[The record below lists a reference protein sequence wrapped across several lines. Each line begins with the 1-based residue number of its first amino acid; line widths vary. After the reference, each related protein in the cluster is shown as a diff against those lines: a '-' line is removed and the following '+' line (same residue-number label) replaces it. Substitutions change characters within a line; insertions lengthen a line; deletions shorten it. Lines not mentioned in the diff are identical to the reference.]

1 MTHQQKHSDYLPGL
15 EGLRAFAVIAV
26 ILYHLDIPGLFSSG
40 FLGVDIFF
48 TVSGFL
54 ITAQLIRQF
63 QKDGTIAIGSFYL
76 KRARRLFPAV
86 LALLIFCV
94 LVTEWFVQDAA
105 WRTRS
110 DLLPALF
117 YFSNWWQIFSEQSY
131 FEMSGRPALLQHLW
145 SLAIEEQFYI
155 VWPLL
160 LLVILRHFRERGVL
174 FVAAGLALLSSG
186 WMIYLSTRYGYPQ
199 SQDPSRIYLGTDTH
213 TMGLFLGASLAA
225 AWNPWQTPASS
236 GTQFNRAMTDFLG
249 LVCLSALLW
258 AMLFVTEYDRAL
270 YQGGFFWV
278 CLFSIGLV
286 FAAAQKDSA
295 LSGLMSIRP
304 LAWLG
309 TRSYG
314 LYLWHWPVFA
324 LLRPEFELS
333 DNAWIQAAIRLTLT
347 LILTELSYQL
357 IENPVRTGAVFRWP
371 TQKRYGF
378 YSLCLIGAASAI
390 LTIQIRPAP
399 AEKNVATA
407 NEVADELQQAEDQ
420 PHESEIAAHRMRAA
434 CIRSVSNKF
443 PFKSKPLI
451 TVLGDS
457 VLLGASDHMAK
468 KIEGLEIDAAIG
480 RQGKDG
486 LNRIHEL
493 KERNELADIVVI
505 HLGTNGYLYEA
516 QVRELMTLLSNVR
529 QVIFIN
535 VKAPRR
541 WEKSNNDLLKTMSR
555 EFPNVKLMDWRSIG
569 QSHKEYFGKDHIH
582 LTKKGVRAMTTE
594 ILRLSGLPAP
604 ANNEAN
610 KTLKVVPCNAG
621 NKRGQTHS

>member
-1 MTHQQKHSDYLPGL
+1 MTHQQKHNDYLPGL
-15 EGLRAFAVIAV
+15 EGLRAFAVLAV

-63 QKDGTIAIGSFYL
+63 QRDGTIAIGNFYL

-86 LALLIFCV
+86 LALLVFCV
-94 LVTEWFVQDAA
+94 LVTEWFVRDAA

-160 LLVILRHFRERGVL
+160 LLIILRRFRERGVL
-174 FVAAGLALLSSG
+174 LIAATLALLSSG
-186 WMIYLSTRYGYPQ
+186 WMMYLSARYGYPQ
-199 SQDPSRIYLGTDTH
+199 SQDPSRIYLATDTH
-213 TMGLFLGASLAA
+213 TMGLFLGATLAA
-225 AWNPWQTPASS
+225 AWNPWQTQTSH
-236 GTQFNRAMTDFLG
+236 GTAIARALTDFLG
-249 LVCLSALLW
+249 VICISALLW
-258 AMLFVTEYDRAL
+258 AMLFVTEYDPAL
-270 YQGGFFWV
+270 YQGGFFWA

-286 FAAAQKDSA
+286 FAAAQKDST
-295 LSGLMSIRP
+295 LSTWMSIQP

-309 TRSYG
+309 KRSYG

-333 DNAWIQAAIRLTLT
+333 DNAWTQAGIRLTLT
-347 LILTELSYQL
+347 LVLTELSYQL
-357 IENPVRTGAVFRWP
+357 IENPVRTGDVFRWP
-371 TQKRYGF
+371 AQKRYGF
-378 YSLCLIGAASAI
+378 YSLCLAGIATAV

-399 AEKNVATA
+399 VEKNEALEKSA
-407 NEVADELQQAEDQ
+407 SDDMSQADGPPQ
-420 PHESEIAAHRMRAA
+420 ESELAAHQMRAA

-443 PFKSKPLI
+443 SIKSKPLI

-457 VLLGASDHMAK
+457 VLLGASDHLAK
-468 KIEGLEIDAAIG
+468 KVEGLEIDAAIG

-486 LNRIHEL
+486 LNRLHEL
-493 KERNELADIVVI
+493 KDRNELADIVII
-505 HLGTNGYLYEA
+505 HLGTNGYLYEG
-516 QVRELMTLLSNVR
+516 QVREVMTLLASVR
-529 QVIFIN
+529 QVVFIN

-541 WEKSNNDLLKTMSR
+541 WEKSNNELLKNLSK
-555 EFPNVKLMDWRSIG
+555 EFPNIKLIDWHSIS

-582 LTKKGVRAMTTE
+582 LTKKGVRAMTAE
-594 ILRLSGLPAP
+594 ILRVAGLPTP
-604 ANNEAN
+604 PNHEIN
-610 KTLKVVPCNAG
+610 KTLKVVPCNMTS
-621 NKRGQTHS
+621 K

>member
-1 MTHQQKHSDYLPGL
+1 MTHQQKHTDYLPGL
-15 EGLRAFAVIAV
+15 EGLRAFAVLAV

-63 QKDGTIAIGSFYL
+63 QTDGTIAIGNFYL

-86 LALLIFCV
+86 LVLLIFCI
-94 LVTEWFVQDAA
+94 LITEWLVRDAA

-155 VWPLL
+155 AWPLL

-174 FVAAGLALLSSG
+174 FVAASLALLSSG
-186 WMIYLSTRYGYPQ
+186 WMIYLSARYGYPQ

-225 AWNPWQTPASS
+225 AWNPWKSHASP
-236 GTQFNRAMTDFLG
+236 GTQVTRALTDFLG
-249 LVCLSALLW
+249 VICISALLW

-286 FAAAQKDSA
+286 FAASQKDST
-295 LSGLMSIRP
+295 LSVWLSVRP

-309 TRSYG
+309 KRSYG

-333 DNAWIQAAIRLTLT
+333 DNAWVQAAIRLTLT

-357 IENPVRTGAVFRWP
+357 IENPVRTGDVFRWP
-371 TQKRYGF
+371 AQKRYGF
-378 YSLCLIGAASAI
+378 YAVCIAGIASAV
-390 LTIQIRPAP
+390 LTIQILPAP
-399 AEKNVATA
+399 VEKNNALA
-407 NEVADELQQAEDQ
+407 NPVSDEASQADDS
-420 PHESEIAAHRMRAA
+420 PHESEIAAHQMRAA

-443 PFKSKPLI
+443 SIKSKPLI

-457 VLLGASDHMAK
+457 VLLGASDHLAK
-468 KIEGLEIDAAIG
+468 KVEGLEIDAAIG

-486 LNRIHEL
+486 LTRLREL
-493 KERNELADIVVI
+493 KEKNELADIVII

-516 QVRELMTLLSNVR
+516 QVREVMTLLSTVR
-529 QVIFIN
+529 QVVFIN

-541 WEKSNNDLLKTMSR
+541 WEKSNNDLLKNMSKD
-555 EFPNVKLMDWRSIG
+555 FPNVKLIDWRSIG

-594 ILRLSGLPAP
+594 ILRVSGLPVP
-604 ANNEAN
+604 ATNEIN
-610 KTLKVVPCNAG
+610 KTLKVVPCSVSS
-621 NKRGQTHS
+621 KR

>member
-1 MTHQQKHSDYLPGL
+1 MTYPQKPTDYLPGL
-15 EGLRAFAVIAV
+15 EGLRAFAVLAV
-26 ILYHLDIPGLFSSG
+26 IFYHLDIPGLFPSG

-63 QKDGTIAIGSFYL
+63 QKNGTIAIGNFYL

-86 LALLIFCV
+86 LGLLIFCI
-94 LVTEWFVQDAA
+94 LVTEWFVRDAA

-160 LLVILRHFRERGVL
+160 LLVILRRFRERGVL
-174 FVAAGLALLSSG
+174 FVAAALALLSSG
-186 WMIYLSTRYGYPQ
+186 WMIYLSARYGYPQ

-225 AWNPWQTPASS
+225 AWNPWQSHALPATHRSL
-236 GTQFNRAMTDFLG
+236 ALTDFLG

-286 FAAAQKDSA
+286 FAASQKDSA
-295 LSGLMSIRP
+295 LSVWLGVRP

-309 TRSYG
+309 KRSYG

-324 LLRPEFELS
+324 LLRPEFEIS
-333 DNAWIQAAIRLTLT
+333 DNAWAQATIRLTLT

-357 IENPVRTGAVFRWP
+357 IENPVRTGEVFRWP
-371 TQKRYGF
+371 ARQRYGF
-378 YSLCLIGAASAI
+378 CLACFIGIASAV
-390 LTIQIRPAP
+390 LTIQMRPAP
-399 AEKNVATA
+399 AEKNNALANPVSDDLPQTDDSLHPGELVAH
-407 NEVADELQQAEDQ
+407 Q
-420 PHESEIAAHRMRAA
+420 MRAA

-443 PFKSKPLI
+443 SVKSKPLI

-457 VLLGASDHMAK
+457 VLLGASDHLAK
-468 KIEGLEIDAAIG
+468 KVEGLEIDAAIG

-486 LNRIHEL
+486 LSRLREL
-493 KERNELADIVVI
+493 KERNELADIVII
-505 HLGTNGYLYEA
+505 HLGTNGYLYEF
-516 QVRELMTLLSNVR
+516 QVREVMTLLSDVP
-529 QVIFIN
+529 QVVFIN

-541 WEKSNNDLLKTMSR
+541 WEKSNNELLKGLSK
-555 EFPNVKLMDWRSIG
+555 EFKNVKLIDWRAIG

-594 ILRLSGLPAP
+594 ILHVAGLPLP
-604 ANNEAN
+604 TTSDIN
-610 KTLKVVPCNAG
+610 KTLKVVPCSTSS
-621 NKRGQTHS
+621 KR

>member
-1 MTHQQKHSDYLPGL
+1 MTHQQKHTDYLPGL
-15 EGLRAFAVIAV
+15 EGLRAFAVLAV

-63 QKDGTIAIGSFYL
+63 QTDGTIAIGNFYL

-86 LALLIFCV
+86 LVLLIFCI
-94 LVTEWFVQDAA
+94 LITEWLVRDAA

-155 VWPLL
+155 AWPLL

-174 FVAAGLALLSSG
+174 FVAASLALLSSG
-186 WMIYLSTRYGYPQ
+186 WMIYLSARYGYPQ

-225 AWNPWQTPASS
+225 AWNPWKSHASP
-236 GTQFNRAMTDFLG
+236 GTHVTRALTDFLG
-249 LVCLSALLW
+249 VICISALLW

-286 FAAAQKDSA
+286 FAASQKDST
-295 LSGLMSIRP
+295 LSVWLSVRP

-309 TRSYG
+309 KRSYG

-333 DNAWIQAAIRLTLT
+333 DNAWVQAAIRLTLT

-357 IENPVRTGAVFRWP
+357 IENPVRTGDVFRWP
-371 TQKRYGF
+371 AQKRYGF
-378 YSLCLIGAASAI
+378 YAVCIAGIASAV
-390 LTIQIRPAP
+390 LTIQILPAP
-399 AEKNVATA
+399 VEKNNALA
-407 NEVADELQQAEDQ
+407 NPVSDEASQADDS
-420 PHESEIAAHRMRAA
+420 PHESEIAAHQMRAA

-443 PFKSKPLI
+443 SIKSKPLI

-457 VLLGASDHMAK
+457 VLLGASDHLAK
-468 KIEGLEIDAAIG
+468 KVEGLEIDAAIG

-486 LNRIHEL
+486 LTRLREL
-493 KERNELADIVVI
+493 KEKNELADIVII

-516 QVRELMTLLSNVR
+516 QVREVMTLLSTVR
-529 QVIFIN
+529 QVVFIN

-541 WEKSNNDLLKTMSR
+541 WEKSNNDLLKNMSKD
-555 EFPNVKLMDWRSIG
+555 FPNVKLIDWRSIG

-594 ILRLSGLPAP
+594 ILRVSGLSVPAT
-604 ANNEAN
+604 NEIN
-610 KTLKVVPCNAG
+610 KTLKVVPCSVSS
-621 NKRGQTHS
+621 KR

>member
-1 MTHQQKHSDYLPGL
+1 MTHQQKHTDYLPGL
-15 EGLRAFAVIAV
+15 EGLRAFAVLAV

-63 QKDGTIAIGSFYL
+63 QTDGTIAIGNFYL

-86 LALLIFCV
+86 LVLLIFCI
-94 LVTEWFVQDAA
+94 LITEWLVRDAA

-155 VWPLL
+155 AWPLL
-160 LLVILRHFRERGVL
+160 LLVILHHFRERGVL
-174 FVAAGLALLSSG
+174 FVAAALALLSSG
-186 WMIYLSTRYGYPQ
+186 WMIYLSARYGYPQ

-225 AWNPWQTPASS
+225 AWNPWKSHASP
-236 GTQFNRAMTDFLG
+236 GTQVTRALTDFLG
-249 LVCLSALLW
+249 VICISALLW

-286 FAAAQKDSA
+286 FAASQKDST
-295 LSGLMSIRP
+295 LSAWFSVRP

-309 TRSYG
+309 KRSYG

-333 DNAWIQAAIRLTLT
+333 DNAWVQAAIRLTLT
-347 LILTELSYQL
+347 LIVTELSYQL
-357 IENPVRTGAVFRWP
+357 IENPVRTGEVFRWP
-371 TQKRYGF
+371 AQKRYGF
-378 YSLCLIGAASAI
+378 YLVCIVGIASAV

-399 AEKNVATA
+399 VEKNKVLA
-407 NEVADELQQAEDQ
+407 NLVSDEVSQADDS
-420 PHESEIAAHRMRAA
+420 PHESEIAAHQMRAA

-443 PFKSKPLI
+443 SIKSKPLI

-457 VLLGASDHMAK
+457 VLLGASDHLAK
-468 KIEGLEIDAAIG
+468 KVEGLEIDAAIG

-486 LNRIHEL
+486 LTRLREL
-493 KERNELADIVVI
+493 KEKNELADIVII

-516 QVRELMTLLSNVR
+516 QVREVMTLLSTVR
-529 QVIFIN
+529 QVVFIN

-541 WEKSNNDLLKTMSR
+541 WEKSNNELLKNMSKD
-555 EFPNVKLMDWRSIG
+555 FPNVKLIDWRSIG

-594 ILRLSGLPAP
+594 ILRVSGLPVP
-604 ANNEAN
+604 ATNEIN
-610 KTLKVVPCNAG
+610 KTLKVVPCSVS
-621 NKRGQTHS
+621 NKR

>member
-1 MTHQQKHSDYLPGL
+1 MTHQQKHTDYLPGL
-15 EGLRAFAVIAV
+15 EGLRAFAVLAV

-63 QKDGTIAIGSFYL
+63 QTDGTIAIGNFYL

-86 LALLIFCV
+86 LGLLIFCI
-94 LVTEWFVQDAA
+94 LITEWFVSDAA

-155 VWPLL
+155 AWPLV
-160 LLVILRHFRERGVL
+160 LLVILRRFRERGVL
-174 FVAAGLALLSSG
+174 VVAAALALLSSS
-186 WMIYLSTRYGYPQ
+186 WMIYLSARHGYPQ

-225 AWNPWQTPASS
+225 AWNPWKSHAAP
-236 GTQFNRAMTDFLG
+236 GTQVRRALTDLLG
-249 LVCLSALLW
+249 LICISALLW

-286 FAAAQKDSA
+286 FAASQKDST
-295 LSGLMSIRP
+295 LSAWLSVRP

-309 TRSYG
+309 KRSYG

-333 DNAWIQAAIRLTLT
+333 DNAWVQAAIRLTLT
-347 LILTELSYQL
+347 LILTELSYRL
-357 IENPVRTGAVFRWP
+357 IENPVRTGDVFRWP
-371 TQKRYGF
+371 EQKRYGF
-378 YSLCLIGAASAI
+378 YSVCIAGIASAV

-399 AEKNVATA
+399 VEKNNVLA
-407 NEVADELQQAEDQ
+407 NAVSDEASQADDS
-420 PHESEIAAHRMRAA
+420 PHESEIAAHQMRAA

-443 PFKSKPLI
+443 SIKSKPLI

-457 VLLGASDHMAK
+457 VLLGASDHLAK
-468 KIEGLEIDAAIG
+468 KVEGLEIDAAIG

-486 LNRIHEL
+486 LNRLREL
-493 KERNELADIVVI
+493 KEKNELADIVII

-516 QVRELMTLLSNVR
+516 QVREVMTLLSTVR
-529 QVIFIN
+529 QVVFIN

-541 WEKSNNDLLKTMSR
+541 WEKSNNELLKNLSR
-555 EFPNVKLMDWRSIG
+555 DFPNVKLIDWRSIG

-594 ILRLSGLPAP
+594 ILRVSGLPVP
-604 ANNEAN
+604 ATNEIN
-610 KTLKVVPCNAG
+610 KTLKVVPCSVSS
-621 NKRGQTHS
+621 KR

>member
-1 MTHQQKHSDYLPGL
+1 MTHQQKHTDYLPGL
-15 EGLRAFAVIAV
+15 EGLRAFAVLAV
-26 ILYHLDIPGLFSSG
+26 IFYHLDIPGLFSSG

-63 QKDGTIAIGSFYL
+63 QKDGTIAIGNFYL

-86 LALLIFCV
+86 LVLLVFCV
-94 LVTEWFVQDAA
+94 LVTEWFVSDAA
-105 WRTRS
+105 GRTRS

-174 FVAAGLALLSSG
+174 FIAAALALLSSA
-186 WMIYLSTRYGYPQ
+186 WMIYLSVRYGYPQ

-213 TMGLFLGASLAA
+213 TMGLFMGATLAA
-225 AWNPWQTPASS
+225 AWNPWQAHASHRNQVV
-236 GTQFNRAMTDFLG
+236 GAATDFLG
-249 LVCLSALLW
+249 VVCISALLW
-258 AMLFVTEYDRAL
+258 AMLFMTEYDHAL

-278 CLFSIGLV
+278 CLFSVGLV
-286 FAAAQKDSA
+286 FAAAQKDST
-295 LSGLMSIRP
+295 LSAWLSIRP

-309 TRSYG
+309 KRSYG

-333 DNAWIQAAIRLTLT
+333 DNAWIQTAIRLTLT

-357 IENPVRTGAVFRWP
+357 IENPVRTGDVLRWP
-371 TQKRYGF
+371 EQKRYGF
-378 YSLCLIGAASAI
+378 YFLCLAGIVSAV

-399 AEKNVATA
+399 IQKDSTPTKSLD
-407 NEVADELQQAEDQ
+407 DEALQASDL
-420 PHESEIAAHRMRAA
+420 PHESELAAHQMRAA
-434 CIRSVSNKF
+434 CIRSVSNKHSI
-443 PFKSKPLI
+443 KSKPLI

-457 VLLGASDHMAK
+457 VLLGASDHLAK
-468 KIEGLEIDAAIG
+468 KVEGLEIDAAIG

-486 LNRIHEL
+486 LNRLREL
-493 KERNELADIVVI
+493 KEKNELADIVII
-505 HLGTNGYLYEA
+505 HLGTNGYLYES
-516 QVRELMTLLSNVR
+516 QVREVMTLLSNVR
-529 QVIFIN
+529 QVVFIN

-541 WEKSNNDLLKTMSR
+541 WEKSNNELLKNMSK
-555 EFPNVKLMDWRSIG
+555 EFSNVKLIDWRVIG

-582 LTKKGVRAMTTE
+582 LTKKGVRAMTAE
-594 ILRLSGLPAP
+594 ILRVSGLPVP
-604 ANNEAN
+604 TNNEIN
-610 KTLKVVPCNAG
+610 KNLKVVPCSISS
-621 NKRGQTHS
+621 KR

>member
-1 MTHQQKHSDYLPGL
+1 MTHQQKHTDYLPGL
-15 EGLRAFAVIAV
+15 EGLRAFAVLAV

-63 QKDGTIAIGSFYL
+63 QTDGTIAIGNFYL

-86 LALLIFCV
+86 LVLLIFCI
-94 LVTEWFVQDAA
+94 LITEWLVRDAA

-155 VWPLL
+155 AWPLL

-174 FVAAGLALLSSG
+174 LVAASLALLSSG
-186 WMIYLSTRYGYPQ
+186 WMIYLSARYGYPQ

-225 AWNPWQTPASS
+225 AWNPWKSHASP
-236 GTQFNRAMTDFLG
+236 GTHVTRALTDFLG
-249 LVCLSALLW
+249 VICISALLW

-286 FAAAQKDSA
+286 FAASQKDST
-295 LSGLMSIRP
+295 LSVWLSVRP

-309 TRSYG
+309 KRSYG

-333 DNAWIQAAIRLTLT
+333 DNAWVQAAIRLTLT

-357 IENPVRTGAVFRWP
+357 IENPVRTGDVFRWP
-371 TQKRYGF
+371 AQKRYGF
-378 YSLCLIGAASAI
+378 YAVCIAGIASAV
-390 LTIQIRPAP
+390 LTIQILPAP
-399 AEKNVATA
+399 VEKNNALA
-407 NEVADELQQAEDQ
+407 NPVSDEASQADDS
-420 PHESEIAAHRMRAA
+420 PHESEIAAHQMRAA

-443 PFKSKPLI
+443 SIKSKPLI

-457 VLLGASDHMAK
+457 VLLGASDHLAK
-468 KIEGLEIDAAIG
+468 KVEGLEIDAAIG

-486 LNRIHEL
+486 LTRLREL
-493 KERNELADIVVI
+493 KEKNELADIVII

-516 QVRELMTLLSNVR
+516 QVREVMTLLSTVR
-529 QVIFIN
+529 QVVFIN

-541 WEKSNNDLLKTMSR
+541 WEKSNNDLLKNMSKD
-555 EFPNVKLMDWRSIG
+555 FPNVKLIDWRSIG

-594 ILRLSGLPAP
+594 ILRVSGLSVPAT
-604 ANNEAN
+604 NEIN
-610 KTLKVVPCNAG
+610 KTLKVVPCSVSS
-621 NKRGQTHS
+621 KR

>member
-1 MTHQQKHSDYLPGL
+1 MTHQQKHTDYLPGL
-15 EGLRAFAVIAV
+15 EGLRAFAVLAV

-63 QKDGTIAIGSFYL
+63 QTDGTIAIGNFYL

-86 LALLIFCV
+86 LVLLIFCI
-94 LVTEWFVQDAA
+94 LITEWLVRDAA

-155 VWPLL
+155 AWPLV
-160 LLVILRHFRERGVL
+160 LLVMLRHFRERGVL
-174 FVAAGLALLSSG
+174 FVAAALALMSSG
-186 WMIYLSTRYGYPQ
+186 WMIYLSARYGYPQ

-225 AWNPWQTPASS
+225 AWNPWKSHASP
-236 GTQFNRAMTDFLG
+236 GTQVTRALTDFVG
-249 LVCLSALLW
+249 VICISALLW

-286 FAAAQKDSA
+286 FAASQKDST
-295 LSGLMSIRP
+295 LSACLSVRP

-309 TRSYG
+309 KRSYG

-333 DNAWIQAAIRLTLT
+333 DNAWVQAAIRLTLT

-357 IENPVRTGAVFRWP
+357 IENPVRTGEVFRWP
-371 TQKRYGF
+371 AQKRYGF
-378 YSLCLIGAASAI
+378 YSVCIAGIASAV

-399 AEKNVATA
+399 VEKNKVLA
-407 NEVADELQQAEDQ
+407 NLVSDEVSQADDS
-420 PHESEIAAHRMRAA
+420 PHESEIAAHQMRAA

-443 PFKSKPLI
+443 SIKSKPLI

-457 VLLGASDHMAK
+457 VLLGASDHLAK
-468 KIEGLEIDAAIG
+468 KVEGLEIDAAIG

-486 LNRIHEL
+486 LTRLREL
-493 KERNELADIVVI
+493 KEKNELADIVII

-516 QVRELMTLLSNVR
+516 QVREVMTLLSTVR
-529 QVIFIN
+529 QVVFIN

-541 WEKSNNDLLKTMSR
+541 WEKSNNELLKNMSKD
-555 EFPNVKLMDWRSIG
+555 FPNVKLIDWRSIG

-594 ILRLSGLPAP
+594 ILRVSGLPVP
-604 ANNEAN
+604 ATNEIN
-610 KTLKVVPCNAG
+610 KTLKVVPCSVSS
-621 NKRGQTHS
+621 KR

>member
-1 MTHQQKHSDYLPGL
+1 MTHQQKHTDYLPGL
-15 EGLRAFAVIAV
+15 EGLRAFAVLAV

-63 QKDGTIAIGSFYL
+63 QTDGTIAIGNFYL

-86 LALLIFCV
+86 LVLLIFCI
-94 LVTEWFVQDAA
+94 LVTEWLVRDAA

-155 VWPLL
+155 AWPLL

-174 FVAAGLALLSSG
+174 FVAAALALLSSG
-186 WMIYLSTRYGYPQ
+186 WMIYLSARYGYPQ

-213 TMGLFLGASLAA
+213 TMGLFMGASLAA
-225 AWNPWQTPASS
+225 AWNPWKSHASP
-236 GTQFNRAMTDFLG
+236 GTQVTRALTDFLG
-249 LVCLSALLW
+249 VICISALLW

-286 FAAAQKDSA
+286 FAASQKDST
-295 LSGLMSIRP
+295 LSAWFSVRP

-309 TRSYG
+309 KRSYG

-333 DNAWIQAAIRLTLT
+333 DNAWVQAAIRLTLT

-357 IENPVRTGAVFRWP
+357 IENPVRTGEVFRWP
-371 TQKRYGF
+371 AQKRYGF
-378 YSLCLIGAASAI
+378 YSVCIVGIASAV

-399 AEKNVATA
+399 VEKNKVLA
-407 NEVADELQQAEDQ
+407 NLVSDEVSQADDS
-420 PHESEIAAHRMRAA
+420 PHESEIAAHQMRAA

-443 PFKSKPLI
+443 SIKSKPLI

-457 VLLGASDHMAK
+457 VLLGASDHLAK
-468 KIEGLEIDAAIG
+468 KVEGLEIDAAIG

-486 LNRIHEL
+486 LTRLREL
-493 KERNELADIVVI
+493 KEKNELADIVII

-516 QVRELMTLLSNVR
+516 QVREVMTLLSTVR
-529 QVIFIN
+529 QVVFIN

-541 WEKSNNDLLKTMSR
+541 WEKSNNELLKNMSKD
-555 EFPNVKLMDWRSIG
+555 FPNVKLIDWRSIG

-594 ILRLSGLPAP
+594 ILRVSGLPVP
-604 ANNEAN
+604 ATNEIN
-610 KTLKVVPCNAG
+610 KTLKVVPCSVSS
-621 NKRGQTHS
+621 KR

>member
-1 MTHQQKHSDYLPGL
+1 VTHQQKHTDYLPGL
-15 EGLRAFAVIAV
+15 EGLRAFAVVAV

-63 QKDGTIAIGSFYL
+63 QKNGTIAIGNFYL

-110 DLLPALF
+110 DLLPTLF

-155 VWPLL
+155 AWPLL

-186 WMIYLSTRYGYPQ
+186 WMIYLSARYGYPQ

-225 AWNPWQTPASS
+225 DWNPWQTPATHETP
-236 GTQFNRAMTDFLG
+236 GTQLTRAMTDFLG
-249 LVCLSALLW
+249 LICLSALLW

-278 CLFSIGLV
+278 GLFSIGLV

-295 LSGLMSIRP
+295 LSELMSIRP

-309 TRSYG
+309 KRSYG

-333 DNAWIQAAIRLTLT
+333 DNAWIQASIRLTLT
-347 LILTELSYQL
+347 LLLTELSYQL
-357 IENPVRTGAVFRWP
+357 IENPVRTGEVFQWP
-371 TQKRYGF
+371 AQKRYGF
-378 YSLCLIGAASAI
+378 FAACFVGILSTV

-399 AEKNVATA
+399 VEKNNALA
-407 NEVADELQQAEDQ
+407 SQVADELSQAEDP
-420 PHESEIAAHRMRAA
+420 PHDSETPAHRMRAA

-443 PFKSKPLI
+443 SIKSKPVI

-457 VLLGASDHMAK
+457 VLLGASDHLAK
-468 KIEGLEIDAAIG
+468 RVEGLEIDAAIG

-486 LNRIHEL
+486 LNRLHEL

-516 QVRELMTLLSNVR
+516 QVREVMALLSTVR
-529 QVIFIN
+529 QVVFVN

-541 WEKSNNDLLKTMSR
+541 WEKSNNDLLKSLSAD
-555 EFPNVKLMDWRSIG
+555 FPNVKLIDWRAIG

-582 LTKKGVRAMTTE
+582 LTKKGVRAMTAE
-594 ILRLSGLPAP
+594 ILRVSGLPAP
-604 ANNEAN
+604 ANNEIN
-610 KTLKVVPCNAG
+610 KNLKVVPCSMSV
-621 NKRGQTHS
+621 KS

>member
-1 MTHQQKHSDYLPGL
+1 MTHQQQHPDYLPGL
-15 EGLRAFAVIAV
+15 EGVRAFAVLAV
-26 ILYHLDIPGLFSSG
+26 ILYHLDIPGVFASG

-63 QKDGTIAIGSFYL
+63 QTHGTIAIGTFYI

-86 LALLIFCV
+86 LALLIFCI
-94 LVTEWFVQDAA
+94 LITEWLVQDAA

-131 FEMSGRPALLQHLW
+131 FEMAGRPALLQHLW

-160 LLVILRHFRERGVL
+160 LLLVMRYLGLRVL
-174 FVAAGLALLSSG
+174 AVTALSLALLSSV
-186 WMIYLSTRYGYPQ
+186 WMLYLSLRHGFPQ

-213 TMGLFLGASLAA
+213 TMGLFLGASLATL
-225 AWNPWQTPASS
+225 WNPWRASTAS
-236 GTQFNRAMTDFLG
+236 ATALAMTDLLG
-249 LVCLSALLW
+249 LVCISALLW
-258 AMLFVTEYDRAL
+258 AMLFVTEYDPAL

-278 CLFSIGLV
+278 CLFSTGLL
-286 FAAAQKDSA
+286 FAAARREGV
-295 LSGLMSIRP
+295 LSRWLSLRP
-304 LAWLG
+304 LAWMG
-309 TRSYG
+309 QRSYG

-324 LLRPEFELS
+324 LLRPEFELP
-333 DNAWIQAAIRLTLT
+333 DQPWIQAAIRLTLT
-347 LILTELSYQL
+347 AILAELSYRF
-357 IENPVRTGAVFRWP
+357 IENPIRTGQALRWP
-371 TQKRYGF
+371 TPQRYAFFATCMAGI
-378 YSLCLIGAASAI
+378 LATV

-399 AEKNVATA
+399 LEKNE
-407 NEVADELQQAEDQ
+407 EVAEQPAADPSQAAEP
-420 PHESEIAAHRMRAA
+420 PHEGELAAHQSRAA

-443 PFKSKPLI
+443 SLTSKPLM

-457 VLLGASDHMAK
+457 VLLGASDHLAK
-468 KIEGLEIDAAIG
+468 KMEGLEIDAAIG

-486 LNRIHEL
+486 LQRLQAL
-493 KERNELADIVVI
+493 KQRRQLADIVVI

-516 QVRELMTLLSNVR
+516 QVREVMTLLADVR

-541 WEKSNNDLLKTMSR
+541 WEKSNNDLLRKLSV
-555 EFPNVKLMDWRSIG
+555 EFPNVKLLDWRAIAV
-569 QSHKEYFGKDHIH
+569 SHKEYFGKDHIH
-582 LTKKGVRAMTTE
+582 LTRKGVRAMTTE
-594 ILRLSGLPAP
+594 ILRASGLPMPRDDNA
-604 ANNEAN
+604 A
-610 KTLKVVPCNAG
+610 KSLKVVACSMGP
-621 NKRGQTHS
+621 SS

>member
-1 MTHQQKHSDYLPGL
+1 VTHQQKHTDYLPGL
-15 EGLRAFAVIAV
+15 EGLRAFAVLAV

-63 QKDGTIAIGSFYL
+63 QTDGTIAIGNFYL

-86 LALLIFCV
+86 LVLLIFCI
-94 LVTEWFVQDAA
+94 LVTEWLVRDAA

-155 VWPLL
+155 AWPLL

-174 FVAAGLALLSSG
+174 FAAAALALLSSG
-186 WMIYLSTRYGYPQ
+186 WMIYLSARYGYPQ

-213 TMGLFLGASLAA
+213 TMGLFMGASLAA
-225 AWNPWQTPASS
+225 AWNPWKSHASP
-236 GTQFNRAMTDFLG
+236 GTQVTRALTDFLG
-249 LVCLSALLW
+249 VICISALLW

-286 FAAAQKDSA
+286 FAASQKDSTVSA
-295 LSGLMSIRP
+295 WLSVRP

-309 TRSYG
+309 KRSYG

-333 DNAWIQAAIRLTLT
+333 DNAWVQAVIRLTLT

-357 IENPVRTGAVFRWP
+357 IENPVRTGEVFRWP
-371 TQKRYGF
+371 AQKRYGF
-378 YSLCLIGAASAI
+378 YSVCIVGIASAV

-399 AEKNVATA
+399 VEKNKVLA
-407 NEVADELQQAEDQ
+407 NLVSDEVSQADDS
-420 PHESEIAAHRMRAA
+420 PHESEIAAHQMRAA

-443 PFKSKPLI
+443 SIKSKPLI

-457 VLLGASDHMAK
+457 VLLGASDHLAK
-468 KIEGLEIDAAIG
+468 KVEGLEIDAAIG

-486 LNRIHEL
+486 LTRLREL
-493 KERNELADIVVI
+493 KEKNELADIVII

-516 QVRELMTLLSNVR
+516 QVREVMTLLSTVR
-529 QVIFIN
+529 QVVFIN

-541 WEKSNNDLLKTMSR
+541 WEKSNNELLKNMSKD
-555 EFPNVKLMDWRSIG
+555 FPNVKLIDWRSIG

-594 ILRLSGLPAP
+594 ILRVSGLPVP
-604 ANNEAN
+604 ATNEIN
-610 KTLKVVPCNAG
+610 KTLKVVPCSVSS
-621 NKRGQTHS
+621 KR

>member
-1 MTHQQKHSDYLPGL
+1 VTHQQKHTDYLPGL
-15 EGLRAFAVIAV
+15 EGLRALAVLAV

-63 QKDGTIAIGSFYL
+63 QTDGTIAIGNFYL

-86 LALLIFCV
+86 LVLLIFCI
-94 LVTEWFVQDAA
+94 LVTEWFVRDAA

-155 VWPLL
+155 AWPLV
-160 LLVILRHFRERGVL
+160 LLVMLRHFRERGVL
-174 FVAAGLALLSSG
+174 FVAAALALMSSG
-186 WMIYLSTRYGYPQ
+186 WMIYLSARYGYPQ

-225 AWNPWQTPASS
+225 AWNPWKSHASP
-236 GTQFNRAMTDFLG
+236 GTQVTRALTDFVG
-249 LVCLSALLW
+249 VICISALLW

-286 FAAAQKDSA
+286 FAASQKDST
-295 LSGLMSIRP
+295 LSACLSVRP

-309 TRSYG
+309 KRSYG

-333 DNAWIQAAIRLTLT
+333 DNAWTQAGIRLTLT
-347 LILTELSYQL
+347 LVLTELSYQL
-357 IENPVRTGAVFRWP
+357 IENPVRTGEVFRWP
-371 TQKRYGF
+371 AQKRYGF
-378 YSLCLIGAASAI
+378 YSVCIAGIASAV

-399 AEKNVATA
+399 VEKNKVLA
-407 NEVADELQQAEDQ
+407 NLVSDEVSQADDS
-420 PHESEIAAHRMRAA
+420 PHESEIAAHQMRAA

-443 PFKSKPLI
+443 SIKSKPLI

-457 VLLGASDHMAK
+457 VLLGASDHLAK
-468 KIEGLEIDAAIG
+468 KVEGLEIDAAIG

-486 LNRIHEL
+486 LTRLREL
-493 KERNELADIVVI
+493 KEKNELADIVII

-516 QVRELMTLLSNVR
+516 QVREVMTLLSTVR
-529 QVIFIN
+529 QVVFIN

-541 WEKSNNDLLKTMSR
+541 WEKSNNELLKNMSKD
-555 EFPNVKLMDWRSIG
+555 FPNVKLIDWRSIG

-594 ILRLSGLPAP
+594 ILRVSGLPVP
-604 ANNEAN
+604 ATNEIN
-610 KTLKVVPCNAG
+610 KTLKVVPCSVSS
-621 NKRGQTHS
+621 KR

>member
-1 MTHQQKHSDYLPGL
+1 MTHQQKHTDYLPGL
-15 EGLRAFAVIAV
+15 EGLRAFAVLAV

-63 QKDGTIAIGSFYL
+63 QTDGTIAIGNFYL

-86 LALLIFCV
+86 LVLLIFCI
-94 LVTEWFVQDAA
+94 LVTEWFVRDAA

-155 VWPLL
+155 AWPLV
-160 LLVILRHFRERGVL
+160 LLVMLRHFRERGVL
-174 FVAAGLALLSSG
+174 FVAAALALMSSG
-186 WMIYLSTRYGYPQ
+186 WMIYLSARYGYPQ

-225 AWNPWQTPASS
+225 AWNPWKSHASP
-236 GTQFNRAMTDFLG
+236 GTQVTRALTDFVG
-249 LVCLSALLW
+249 VICISALLW

-286 FAAAQKDSA
+286 FAASQKDST
-295 LSGLMSIRP
+295 LSACLSVRP

-309 TRSYG
+309 KRSYG

-333 DNAWIQAAIRLTLT
+333 DNAWVQAAIRLTLT

-357 IENPVRTGAVFRWP
+357 IENPVRTGEVFRWP
-371 TQKRYGF
+371 AQKRYGF
-378 YSLCLIGAASAI
+378 YSVCIAGIASAV

-399 AEKNVATA
+399 VEKNKVLA
-407 NEVADELQQAEDQ
+407 NLVSDEVSQADDS
-420 PHESEIAAHRMRAA
+420 PHESEIAAHQMRAA

-443 PFKSKPLI
+443 SIKSKPLI

-457 VLLGASDHMAK
+457 VLLGASDHLAK
-468 KIEGLEIDAAIG
+468 KVEGLEIDAAIG

-486 LNRIHEL
+486 LTRLREL
-493 KERNELADIVVI
+493 KEKNELADIVII

-516 QVRELMTLLSNVR
+516 QVREVMTLLSTVR
-529 QVIFIN
+529 QVVFIN

-541 WEKSNNDLLKTMSR
+541 WEKSNNELLKNMSKD
-555 EFPNVKLMDWRSIG
+555 FPNVKLIDWRSIG

-582 LTKKGVRAMTTE
+582 LPKKGVRAMTTE
-594 ILRLSGLPAP
+594 ILRVSGLPVP
-604 ANNEAN
+604 ATNEIN
-610 KTLKVVPCNAG
+610 KTLKVVPCSVSS
-621 NKRGQTHS
+621 KR

>member
-1 MTHQQKHSDYLPGL
+1 MTHQQKHTDYLPGL
-15 EGLRAFAVIAV
+15 EGLRAFAVLAV

-63 QKDGTIAIGSFYL
+63 QTDGTIAIGNFYL

-86 LALLIFCV
+86 LVLLIFCI
-94 LVTEWFVQDAA
+94 LVTEWLVRDAA

-155 VWPLL
+155 AWPLL

-174 FVAAGLALLSSG
+174 FAAAALALLSSG
-186 WMIYLSTRYGYPQ
+186 WMIYLSARYGYPQ

-213 TMGLFLGASLAA
+213 TMGLFMGASLAA
-225 AWNPWQTPASS
+225 AWNPWKSHASP
-236 GTQFNRAMTDFLG
+236 GTQVTRALTDFLG
-249 LVCLSALLW
+249 VICISALLW

-286 FAAAQKDSA
+286 FAASQKDSTVSA
-295 LSGLMSIRP
+295 WLSVRP

-309 TRSYG
+309 KRSYG

-333 DNAWIQAAIRLTLT
+333 DNAWVQAVIRLTLT

-357 IENPVRTGAVFRWP
+357 IENPVRTGEVFRWP
-371 TQKRYGF
+371 AQKRYGF
-378 YSLCLIGAASAI
+378 YSVCIVGIASAV

-399 AEKNVATA
+399 VEKNKVLA
-407 NEVADELQQAEDQ
+407 NLVSDEVSQADDS
-420 PHESEIAAHRMRAA
+420 PHESEIAAHQMRAA

-443 PFKSKPLI
+443 SIKSKPLI

-457 VLLGASDHMAK
+457 VLLGASDHLAK
-468 KIEGLEIDAAIG
+468 KVEGLEIDAAIG

-486 LNRIHEL
+486 LTRLREL
-493 KERNELADIVVI
+493 KEKNELADIVII

-516 QVRELMTLLSNVR
+516 QVREVMTLLSTVR
-529 QVIFIN
+529 QVVFIN

-541 WEKSNNDLLKTMSR
+541 WEKSNNELLKNMSKD
-555 EFPNVKLMDWRSIG
+555 FPNVKLIDWRSIG

-594 ILRLSGLPAP
+594 ILRVSGLPVP
-604 ANNEAN
+604 ATNEIN
-610 KTLKVVPCNAG
+610 KTLKVVPCSVSS
-621 NKRGQTHS
+621 KR

>member
-1 MTHQQKHSDYLPGL
+1 MTHQQKHTDYLPGL
-15 EGLRAFAVIAV
+15 EGLRALAVLAV

-63 QKDGTIAIGSFYL
+63 QTDGTIAIGNFYL

-86 LALLIFCV
+86 LVLLIFCI
-94 LVTEWFVQDAA
+94 LVTEWFVRDAA

-155 VWPLL
+155 AWPLV
-160 LLVILRHFRERGVL
+160 LLVMLRHFRERGVL
-174 FVAAGLALLSSG
+174 FVAAALALMSSG
-186 WMIYLSTRYGYPQ
+186 WMIYLSARYGYPQ

-225 AWNPWQTPASS
+225 AWNPWKSHASP
-236 GTQFNRAMTDFLG
+236 GTQVTRALTDFVG
-249 LVCLSALLW
+249 VICISALLW

-286 FAAAQKDSA
+286 FAASQKDST
-295 LSGLMSIRP
+295 LSACLSVRP

-333 DNAWIQAAIRLTLT
+333 DNAWVQAAIRLTLT

-357 IENPVRTGAVFRWP
+357 IENPVRTGEVFRWP
-371 TQKRYGF
+371 AQKRYGF
-378 YSLCLIGAASAI
+378 YSVCIAGIASAV

-399 AEKNVATA
+399 VEKNKVLA
-407 NEVADELQQAEDQ
+407 NLVSDEVSQADDS
-420 PHESEIAAHRMRAA
+420 PHESEIAAHQMRAA

-443 PFKSKPLI
+443 SIKSKPLI

-457 VLLGASDHMAK
+457 VLLGASDHLAK
-468 KIEGLEIDAAIG
+468 KVEGLEIDAAIG

-486 LNRIHEL
+486 LTRLREL
-493 KERNELADIVVI
+493 KEKNELADIVII

-516 QVRELMTLLSNVR
+516 QVREVMTLLSTVR
-529 QVIFIN
+529 QVVFIN

-541 WEKSNNDLLKTMSR
+541 WEKSNNELLKNMSKD
-555 EFPNVKLMDWRSIG
+555 FPNVKLIDWRSIG

-594 ILRLSGLPAP
+594 ILRVSGLPVP
-604 ANNEAN
+604 ATNEIN
-610 KTLKVVPCNAG
+610 KTLKVVPCSVSS
-621 NKRGQTHS
+621 KR

>member
-1 MTHQQKHSDYLPGL
+1 VTHQQKHTDYLPGL
-15 EGLRAFAVIAV
+15 EGLRAFAVLAV

-63 QKDGTIAIGSFYL
+63 QTDGTIAIGNFYL

-86 LALLIFCV
+86 LVLLIFCI
-94 LVTEWFVQDAA
+94 LITEWLVRDAA

-155 VWPLL
+155 AWPLL

-174 FVAAGLALLSSG
+174 FVAASLALLSSG
-186 WMIYLSTRYGYPQ
+186 WMIYLSARYGYPQ

-225 AWNPWQTPASS
+225 AWNPWKSHASP
-236 GTQFNRAMTDFLG
+236 GTHVTRALTDFLG
-249 LVCLSALLW
+249 VICISALLW

-286 FAAAQKDSA
+286 FAASQKDST
-295 LSGLMSIRP
+295 LSVWLSVRP

-309 TRSYG
+309 KRSYG

-333 DNAWIQAAIRLTLT
+333 DNAWVQAAIRLTLT

-357 IENPVRTGAVFRWP
+357 IENPVRTGDVFRWP
-371 TQKRYGF
+371 AQKRYGF
-378 YSLCLIGAASAI
+378 YAVCIAGIASAV
-390 LTIQIRPAP
+390 LTIQILPAP
-399 AEKNVATA
+399 VEKNNALA
-407 NEVADELQQAEDQ
+407 NPVSDEASQADDS
-420 PHESEIAAHRMRAA
+420 PHESEIAAHQMRAA

-443 PFKSKPLI
+443 SIKSKPLI

-457 VLLGASDHMAK
+457 VLLGASDHLAK
-468 KIEGLEIDAAIG
+468 KVEGLEIDAAIG

-486 LNRIHEL
+486 LTRLREL
-493 KERNELADIVVI
+493 KEKNELADIVII

-516 QVRELMTLLSNVR
+516 QVREVMTLLSTVR
-529 QVIFIN
+529 QVVFIN

-541 WEKSNNDLLKTMSR
+541 WEKSNNDLLKNMSKD
-555 EFPNVKLMDWRSIG
+555 FPNVKLIDWRSIG

-594 ILRLSGLPAP
+594 ILRVSGLSVPAT
-604 ANNEAN
+604 NEIN
-610 KTLKVVPCNAG
+610 KTLKVVPCSVSS
-621 NKRGQTHS
+621 KR

>member
-1 MTHQQKHSDYLPGL
+1 MTHQQKHNDYLPGL
-15 EGLRAFAVIAV
+15 EGLRAFAVLAV

-63 QKDGTIAIGSFYL
+63 QRDGTIAIGNFYL

-86 LALLIFCV
+86 LALLVFCV
-94 LVTEWFVQDAA
+94 LVTEWFVRDAA

-160 LLVILRHFRERGVL
+160 LLIILRRFRERGVL
-174 FVAAGLALLSSG
+174 LIAATLALLSSG
-186 WMIYLSTRYGYPQ
+186 WMMYLSARYGYPQ
-199 SQDPSRIYLGTDTH
+199 SQDPSRIYLATDTH
-213 TMGLFLGASLAA
+213 TMGLFLGATLAA
-225 AWNPWQTPASS
+225 AWNPWQTQTSH
-236 GTQFNRAMTDFLG
+236 GTAIARALTDFLG
-249 LVCLSALLW
+249 VICISALLW
-258 AMLFVTEYDRAL
+258 AMLFVTEYDPAL
-270 YQGGFFWV
+270 YQGGFFWA

-286 FAAAQKDSA
+286 FAAAQKDST
-295 LSGLMSIRP
+295 LSTWMSIQP

-309 TRSYG
+309 KRSYG

-333 DNAWIQAAIRLTLT
+333 DNAWTQAGVRLTLT
-347 LILTELSYQL
+347 LVLTELSYQL
-357 IENPVRTGAVFRWP
+357 IENPVRTGDVFRWP
-371 TQKRYGF
+371 AQKRYGF
-378 YSLCLIGAASAI
+378 YSLCLAGIAAAV

-399 AEKNVATA
+399 VEKNEALEKSA
-407 NEVADELQQAEDQ
+407 SDDISQADGPPQ
-420 PHESEIAAHRMRAA
+420 ESELAAHQMRAA

-443 PFKSKPLI
+443 SIKSKPLI

-457 VLLGASDHMAK
+457 VLQGASDHLAK
-468 KIEGLEIDAAIG
+468 KVEGLEIDAAIG

-486 LNRIHEL
+486 LNRLHEL
-493 KERNELADIVVI
+493 KDRNELADIVVI
-505 HLGTNGYLYEA
+505 HLGTNGYLYEG
-516 QVRELMTLLSNVR
+516 QVREVMTLLASVR
-529 QVIFIN
+529 QVVFIN

-541 WEKSNNDLLKTMSR
+541 WEKSNNELLKNLSK
-555 EFPNVKLMDWRSIG
+555 EFPNIKLIDWHSIS

-582 LTKKGVRAMTTE
+582 LTKKGVRAMTAE
-594 ILRLSGLPAP
+594 ILRVAGLPTP
-604 ANNEAN
+604 PNHEIN
-610 KTLKVVPCNAG
+610 KTLKVVPCNMTS
-621 NKRGQTHS
+621 K

>member
-1 MTHQQKHSDYLPGL
+1 MTHQQKHTDYLPGL
-15 EGLRAFAVIAV
+15 EGLRAFAVLAV
-26 ILYHLDIPGLFSSG
+26 ILYHLDIPGLFASG

-63 QKDGTIAIGSFYL
+63 QKNGTIAIGNFYL

-86 LALLIFCV
+86 LVLLVFCV
-94 LVTEWFVQDAA
+94 LVTDWIARDAA

-160 LLVILRHFRERGVL
+160 LLVILRYFRERGVL
-174 FVAAGLALLSSG
+174 LTAAALALLSSA
-186 WMIYLSTRYGYPQ
+186 WMIYLSIRSGYPQ

-213 TMGLFLGASLAA
+213 TMGLFMGATLAA
-225 AWNPWQTPASS
+225 AWNPWQAHTSPR
-236 GTQFNRAMTDFLG
+236 TQITGAVSDFLG
-249 LVCLSALLW
+249 VFCLSALLW
-258 AMLFVTEYDRAL
+258 AMLFVTEYDRGL

-278 CLFSIGLV
+278 CLLSIGLV
-286 FAAAQKDSA
+286 FAASQKDSA
-295 LSGLMSIRP
+295 LSAWMSIRP
-304 LAWLG
+304 LTWLG
-309 TRSYG
+309 KRSYG

-333 DNAWIQAAIRLTLT
+333 DNAWVQAAIRLTLT

-357 IENPVRTGAVFRWP
+357 VENPVRTGDVFRWP
-371 TQKRYGF
+371 VTQRYGF
-378 YSLCLIGAASAI
+378 YALSLLGIASAV

-399 AEKNVATA
+399 IQNNSALINST
-407 NEVADELQQAEDQ
+407 DDDISQ
-420 PHESEIAAHRMRAA
+420 PTDSPNHNEIAPHQMRAA

-443 PFKSKPLI
+443 SVKSKPLI

-457 VLLGASDHMAK
+457 VLLGASDHLAK
-468 KIEGLEIDAAIG
+468 KVEGLEIDAAIG

-486 LNRIHEL
+486 LSRLREM
-493 KERNELADIVVI
+493 KDRNELADIVII
-505 HLGTNGYLYEA
+505 HLGTNGYLYES
-516 QVRELMTLLSNVR
+516 QVREVMTLLSNVR
-529 QVIFIN
+529 QVVFIN
-535 VKAPRR
+535 IKAPRR
-541 WEKSNNDLLKTMSR
+541 WEKSNNELLKNLSK
-555 EFPNVKLMDWRSIG
+555 EFTNVKLMDWRAIG

-594 ILRLSGLPAP
+594 ILRVSGLPTP
-604 ANNEAN
+604 ITHEIN
-610 KTLKVVPCNAG
+610 KTLKVVPCG
-621 NKRGQTHS
+621 ISGQR

>member
-1 MTHQQKHSDYLPGL
+1 MTHQQKHNDYLPGL
-15 EGLRAFAVIAV
+15 EGLRAFAVLAV
-26 ILYHLDIPGLFSSG
+26 ILYHLDIPGLFPSG

-63 QKDGTIAIGSFYL
+63 QRDGTIAIGSFYL

-86 LALLIFCV
+86 LALLVFCV
-94 LVTEWFVQDAA
+94 LVTEWLVSDAA

-131 FEMSGRPALLQHLW
+131 FEMAGRPALLQHLW

-160 LLVILRHFRERGVL
+160 LLVILRHLRERSVL
-174 FVAAGLALLSSG
+174 LIAAALALMSSG
-186 WMIYLSTRYGYPQ
+186 WMVYLSARYGYPQ

-213 TMGLFLGASLAA
+213 TMGLFLGATLAA
-225 AWNPWQTPASS
+225 AWNPWQTQTSP
-236 GTQFNRAMTDFLG
+236 GTSISRAWTDFLG
-249 LVCLSALLW
+249 LVCISALLW

-270 YQGGFFWV
+270 YQGGFFWA

-286 FAAAQKDSA
+286 FAAAQKDSTVSA
-295 LSGLMSIRP
+295 CMSIQP

-309 TRSYG
+309 KRSYG

-333 DNAWIQAAIRLTLT
+333 DNAWTQAAIRLTLT

-357 IENPVRTGAVFRWP
+357 IENPVRTGDVLRWP
-371 TQKRYGF
+371 AHKRYAF
-378 YSLCLIGAASAI
+378 FSLCLAGILATV

-399 AEKNVATA
+399 VEKNNAVDKPINDDIAQG
-407 NEVADELQQAEDQ
+407 DDP
-420 PHESEIAAHRMRAA
+420 PHESELAAHQMRAA

-443 PFKSKPLI
+443 PIKSKPLI

-457 VLLGASDHMAK
+457 VLLGASDHLAK
-468 KIEGLEIDAAIG
+468 KVEGLEIDAAIG

-486 LNRIHEL
+486 LNRLHEL
-493 KERNELADIVVI
+493 KERNELADIVII
-505 HLGTNGYLYEA
+505 HLGTNGYLYEG
-516 QVRELMTLLSNVR
+516 QVREVMGLLSTV
-529 QVIFIN
+529 QQLVFIN

-541 WEKSNNDLLKTMSR
+541 WEKSNNELLKNLSK
-555 EFPNVKLMDWRSIG
+555 EFPNIKLMDWHALS

-594 ILRLSGLPAP
+594 ILRVAGLPTP
-604 ANNEAN
+604 TNNEIN
-610 KTLKVVPCNAG
+610 KTLKVVPCNMSS
-621 NKRGQTHS
+621 K

>member
-1 MTHQQKHSDYLPGL
+1 VTHQQKHTDYLPGL
-15 EGLRAFAVIAV
+15 EGLRAFAVLAV

-63 QKDGTIAIGSFYL
+63 QTDGTIAIGDFYL

-86 LALLIFCV
+86 LVLLIFCI
-94 LVTEWFVQDAA
+94 LVTEWLVRDAA

-155 VWPLL
+155 AWPLL

-174 FVAAGLALLSSG
+174 FAAAALALLSSG
-186 WMIYLSTRYGYPQ
+186 WMIYLSARYGYPQ

-213 TMGLFLGASLAA
+213 TMGLFMGASLAA
-225 AWNPWQTPASS
+225 AWNPWKSHASP
-236 GTQFNRAMTDFLG
+236 GTQVTRALTDFLG
-249 LVCLSALLW
+249 VICISALLW

-286 FAAAQKDSA
+286 FAASQKDSTVSA
-295 LSGLMSIRP
+295 WLSVRP

-309 TRSYG
+309 KRSYG

-333 DNAWIQAAIRLTLT
+333 DNAWVQAVIRLTLT

-357 IENPVRTGAVFRWP
+357 IENPVRTGEVFRWP
-371 TQKRYGF
+371 AQKRYGF
-378 YSLCLIGAASAI
+378 YSVCIVGIASAV

-399 AEKNVATA
+399 VEKNKVLA
-407 NEVADELQQAEDQ
+407 NLVSDEVSQADDS
-420 PHESEIAAHRMRAA
+420 PHESEIAAHQMRAA

-443 PFKSKPLI
+443 SIKSKPLI

-457 VLLGASDHMAK
+457 VLLGASDHLAK
-468 KIEGLEIDAAIG
+468 KVEGLEIDAAIG

-486 LNRIHEL
+486 LTRLREL
-493 KERNELADIVVI
+493 KEKNELADIVII

-516 QVRELMTLLSNVR
+516 QVREVMTLLSTVR
-529 QVIFIN
+529 QVVFIN

-541 WEKSNNDLLKTMSR
+541 WEKSNNELLKNMSKD
-555 EFPNVKLMDWRSIG
+555 FPNVKLIDWRSIG

-594 ILRLSGLPAP
+594 ILRVSGLPVP
-604 ANNEAN
+604 ATNEIN
-610 KTLKVVPCNAG
+610 KTLKVVPCSVS
-621 NKRGQTHS
+621 NKR

>member
-1 MTHQQKHSDYLPGL
+1 MTHQQKHTDYLPGL
-15 EGLRAFAVIAV
+15 EGLRALAVLAV

-63 QKDGTIAIGSFYL
+63 QTDGTIAIGNFYL

-86 LALLIFCV
+86 LVLLIFCI
-94 LVTEWFVQDAA
+94 LVTEWFVRDAA

-155 VWPLL
+155 AWPLV
-160 LLVILRHFRERGVL
+160 LLVMLRHFRERGVL
-174 FVAAGLALLSSG
+174 FVAAALALMSSG
-186 WMIYLSTRYGYPQ
+186 WMIYLSARYGYPQ

-225 AWNPWQTPASS
+225 AWNPWKSHASP
-236 GTQFNRAMTDFLG
+236 GTQVTRALTDFVG
-249 LVCLSALLW
+249 VICISALLW

-286 FAAAQKDSA
+286 FAASQKDST
-295 LSGLMSIRP
+295 LSACLSVRP

-309 TRSYG
+309 KRSYG

-333 DNAWIQAAIRLTLT
+333 DNAWVQAAIRLTLT

-357 IENPVRTGAVFRWP
+357 IENPVRTGEVFRWP
-371 TQKRYGF
+371 AQKRYGF
-378 YSLCLIGAASAI
+378 YSVCIAGIASAV

-399 AEKNVATA
+399 VEKNKVLA
-407 NEVADELQQAEDQ
+407 NLVSDEVSQADDS
-420 PHESEIAAHRMRAA
+420 PHESEIAAHQMRAA

-443 PFKSKPLI
+443 SIKSKPLI

-457 VLLGASDHMAK
+457 VLLGASDHLAK
-468 KIEGLEIDAAIG
+468 KVEGLEIDAAIG

-486 LNRIHEL
+486 LTRLREL
-493 KERNELADIVVI
+493 KEKNELADIVII

-516 QVRELMTLLSNVR
+516 QVREVMTLLSTVR
-529 QVIFIN
+529 QVVFIN

-541 WEKSNNDLLKTMSR
+541 WEKSNNELLKNMSKD
-555 EFPNVKLMDWRSIG
+555 FPNVKLIDWRSIG

-594 ILRLSGLPAP
+594 ILRVSGLPVP
-604 ANNEAN
+604 ATNEIN
-610 KTLKVVPCNAG
+610 KTLKVVPCSVSS
-621 NKRGQTHS
+621 KR

>member
-1 MTHQQKHSDYLPGL
+1 MTHQQKHTDYLPGL
-15 EGLRAFAVIAV
+15 EGLRAFAVLAV
-26 ILYHLDIPGLFSSG
+26 IFYHLDIPGLFPAG

-54 ITAQLIRQF
+54 ITAQLIGQF
-63 QKDGTIAIGSFYL
+63 QKNGTIAIGNFYL

-94 LVTEWFVQDAA
+94 LLTDWVVRDAA

-155 VWPLL
+155 VWPLV
-160 LLVILRHFRERGVL
+160 LLVVLRQFRERGVL
-174 FVAAGLALLSSG
+174 FIAAGLALLSSA
-186 WMIYLSTRYGYPQ
+186 WMIYLSARYGYPQ

-225 AWNPWQTPASS
+225 AWNPWGKSAPP
-236 GTQFNRAMTDFLG
+236 GTQFTRSMIDLLG
-249 LVCLSALLW
+249 LICFSALLW

-309 TRSYG
+309 KRSYG

-333 DNAWIQAAIRLTLT
+333 DSAWIQAGIRLTLT
-347 LILTELSYQL
+347 LILTEISYQL
-357 IENPVRTGAVFRWP
+357 IENPVRTGEVARWP
-371 TQKRYGF
+371 APKRYGF
-378 YSLCLIGAASAI
+378 YSACFVAIAATV

-399 AEKNVATA
+399 LEKNSAKAIQVA
-407 NEVADELQQAEDQ
+407 EESPQAEDQ
-420 PHESEIAAHRMRAA
+420 PHENDIPAHRMKAA

-443 PFKSKPLI
+443 SVKSKPLI

-493 KERNELADIVVI
+493 KERNELGDIVVI

-529 QVIFIN
+529 QVIFVN

-541 WEKSNNDLLKTMSR
+541 WEKSNNDLLKNLSG
-555 EFPNVKLMDWRSIG
+555 EFPNIKLMDWRSIG

-582 LTKKGVRAMTTE
+582 LTQKGVRAITAE
-594 ILRLSGLPAP
+594 ILRVSGLPAP
-604 ANNEAN
+604 TSNDVS
-610 KTLKVVPCNAG
+610 KTLKIVPCNIG
-621 NKRGQTHS
+621 GKR

>member
-1 MTHQQKHSDYLPGL
+1 MTHQQKHTDYLPGL
-15 EGLRAFAVIAV
+15 EGLRAFAVLAV

-63 QKDGTIAIGSFYL
+63 QTDGTIAIGNFYL

-86 LALLIFCV
+86 LVLLIFCI
-94 LVTEWFVQDAA
+94 LITEWLVRDAA

-155 VWPLL
+155 AWPLL

-174 FVAAGLALLSSG
+174 FVAASLALLSSG
-186 WMIYLSTRYGYPQ
+186 WMIYLSARYGYPQ

-225 AWNPWQTPASS
+225 AWNPWKSHASP
-236 GTQFNRAMTDFLG
+236 GTHVTRALTDFLG
-249 LVCLSALLW
+249 VICISALLW

-286 FAAAQKDSA
+286 FAASQKDST
-295 LSGLMSIRP
+295 LSVWLSVRP

-309 TRSYG
+309 KRSYG

-333 DNAWIQAAIRLTLT
+333 DNAWVQAAIRLTLT

-357 IENPVRTGAVFRWP
+357 IENPVRTGDVFRWP
-371 TQKRYGF
+371 AQKRYGF
-378 YSLCLIGAASAI
+378 YAVCIAGIASAV
-390 LTIQIRPAP
+390 LTIQILPAP
-399 AEKNVATA
+399 VEKNNALA
-407 NEVADELQQAEDQ
+407 NPVSDEASQADDS
-420 PHESEIAAHRMRAA
+420 PHESEIAAHQMRAA

-443 PFKSKPLI
+443 SIKSKPLI

-457 VLLGASDHMAK
+457 VLLGASDHLAK
-468 KIEGLEIDAAIG
+468 KVEGLEIDAAIG

-486 LNRIHEL
+486 LTWLREL
-493 KERNELADIVVI
+493 KEKNELADIVII

-516 QVRELMTLLSNVR
+516 QVREVMTLLSTVR
-529 QVIFIN
+529 QVVFIN

-541 WEKSNNDLLKTMSR
+541 WEKSNNDLLKNMSKD
-555 EFPNVKLMDWRSIG
+555 FPNVKLIDWRSIG

-594 ILRLSGLPAP
+594 ILRVSGLPVP
-604 ANNEAN
+604 ATNEIN
-610 KTLKVVPCNAG
+610 KTLKVVPCSVSS
-621 NKRGQTHS
+621 KR

>member
-1 MTHQQKHSDYLPGL
+1 MTHQQKHTDYLPGL
-15 EGLRAFAVIAV
+15 EGLRAFAVLAV

-63 QKDGTIAIGSFYL
+63 QTDGTIAIGNFYL

-86 LALLIFCV
+86 LGLLIFCI
-94 LVTEWFVQDAA
+94 LITEWFVSDAA

-155 VWPLL
+155 AWPLV
-160 LLVILRHFRERGVL
+160 LLVILRRFRERGVL
-174 FVAAGLALLSSG
+174 VVAAALALLSSS
-186 WMIYLSTRYGYPQ
+186 WMIYLSARHGYPQ

-225 AWNPWQTPASS
+225 AWNPWKSHAAP
-236 GTQFNRAMTDFLG
+236 GTQVRRALTDLLG
-249 LVCLSALLW
+249 LICISALLW

-286 FAAAQKDSA
+286 FAASQKDST
-295 LSGLMSIRP
+295 LSAWLSVRP

-309 TRSYG
+309 KRSYG

-333 DNAWIQAAIRLTLT
+333 DNAWVQAAIRLTLT
-347 LILTELSYQL
+347 LILTELSYRL
-357 IENPVRTGAVFRWP
+357 IENPVRTGDVFRWP
-371 TQKRYGF
+371 EQKRYGF
-378 YSLCLIGAASAI
+378 YSVCIAGIASAV

-399 AEKNVATA
+399 VEKNNVLA
-407 NEVADELQQAEDQ
+407 NAVSDEVSQADDS
-420 PHESEIAAHRMRAA
+420 PHESEIAAHQMRAA

-443 PFKSKPLI
+443 SIKSKPLI

-457 VLLGASDHMAK
+457 VLLGASDHLAK
-468 KIEGLEIDAAIG
+468 KVEGLEIDAAIG

-486 LNRIHEL
+486 LNRLREL
-493 KERNELADIVVI
+493 KEKNELADIVII

-516 QVRELMTLLSNVR
+516 QVREVMTLLSTVR
-529 QVIFIN
+529 QVVFIN

-541 WEKSNNDLLKTMSR
+541 WEKSNNDLLKNLSKD
-555 EFPNVKLMDWRSIG
+555 FPNVKLIDWRSIG

-594 ILRLSGLPAP
+594 ILRVSGLPVP
-604 ANNEAN
+604 TTNEIN
-610 KTLKVVPCNAG
+610 KTLKVVPCSVSS
-621 NKRGQTHS
+621 KR

>member
-1 MTHQQKHSDYLPGL
+1 VTHQQKHTDYLPGL
-15 EGLRAFAVIAV
+15 EGLRAFAVLAV

-63 QKDGTIAIGSFYL
+63 QEDGTIAIGNFYL

-86 LALLIFCV
+86 LALLVFCV
-94 LVTEWFVQDAA
+94 LVTDWIAKDAA

-110 DLLPALF
+110 DVLPALF

-160 LLVILRHFRERGVL
+160 LLVILRYFRERGVL
-174 FVAAGLALLSSG
+174 FIAAALALLSSA
-186 WMIYLSTRYGYPQ
+186 WMVYLSVRYGYPQ

-213 TMGLFLGASLAA
+213 TMGLFMGASLAA
-225 AWNPWQTPASS
+225 AWNPWQAHAVPRTHVA
-236 GTQFNRAMTDFLG
+236 GAMTDFMG
-249 LVCLSALLW
+249 VTCLSALLW
-258 AMLFVTEYDRAL
+258 AMLFVTEYDRGL
-270 YQGGFFWV
+270 YQGGFFWI

-286 FAAAQKDSA
+286 FAASQKGSA
-295 LSGLMSIRP
+295 LSAWMSIRP
-304 LAWLG
+304 LTWLG
-309 TRSYG
+309 KRSYG

-333 DNAWIQAAIRLTLT
+333 DNAWIQATIRLALT
-347 LILTELSYQL
+347 LILTEISYQL
-357 IENPVRTGAVFRWP
+357 VENPVRTGDVFRWP
-371 TQKRYGF
+371 VAKRYGLYSF
-378 YSLCLIGAASAI
+378 YLVGIASAV

-399 AEKNVATA
+399 VQNNSALVKSIDDEIFQDDDSA
-407 NEVADELQQAEDQ
+407 NKG
-420 PHESEIAAHRMRAA
+420 EIATHQMRAA

-443 PFKSKPLI
+443 SVKSKPLI

-457 VLLGASDHMAK
+457 VLLGASDHLAK
-468 KIEGLEIDAAIG
+468 KVEGLEIDAAIG

-486 LNRIHEL
+486 LSRLREL
-493 KERNELADIVVI
+493 KERNELADIVII
-505 HLGTNGYLYEA
+505 HLGTNGYLYES
-516 QVRELMTLLSNVR
+516 QVREVMKLLSNIP
-529 QVIFIN
+529 QVVFIN

-541 WEKSNNDLLKTMSR
+541 WEKSNNDLLKSLSK
-555 EFPNVKLMDWRSIG
+555 EFTNVKLIDWRAIG

-594 ILRLSGLPAP
+594 ILRVSGLPVP
-604 ANNEAN
+604 ITNEVN
-610 KTLKVVPCNAG
+610 KTLKVVPCG
-621 NKRGQTHS
+621 TSGKR